1 MAKSNNKKHR
11 TDGTITSG
19 GIQFP
24 SPITSKNTPTST
36 YDYTD
41 RQRID
46 QQTRENNKY

>member
-11 TDGTITSG
+11 TDGTIKSR
-19 GIQFP
+19 GIEFP